1 MSVEPDAYA
10 TLGVDP
16 GAPARAVSAAYRA
29 LARRWHPD
37 GRTPDPVRMIA
48 INQAYNLIKTRELR
62 QRYDESHRLVAVG
75 PGRDTGRWT
84 SRHRPAEAGS
94 SVTTEGPL
102 GRRVAAARARQGE
115 PDAVVDFGIYAGWR
129 VADLARHDPE
139 YLRWLSRHSAG
150 ARFREVI
157 ARCLPSDPELGR
169 RAKIIG

>member
-16 GAPARAVSAAYRA
+16 GAPAEAVSAAYRA

-37 GRTPDPVRMIA
+37 GRTPDPVRMSE

-84 SRHRPAEAGS
+84 SRDRPAEAGPGGAA
-94 SVTTEGPL
+94 TGPL
-102 GRRVAAARARQGE
+102 GRRVAAARARDGG
-115 PDAVVDFGIYAGWR
+115 PDAVVDFGEYVGWR

-150 ARFREVI
+150 SRFREAI
-157 ARCLPSDPELGR
+157 ARCLPDDPELGR
-169 RAKIIG
+169 RAKILG